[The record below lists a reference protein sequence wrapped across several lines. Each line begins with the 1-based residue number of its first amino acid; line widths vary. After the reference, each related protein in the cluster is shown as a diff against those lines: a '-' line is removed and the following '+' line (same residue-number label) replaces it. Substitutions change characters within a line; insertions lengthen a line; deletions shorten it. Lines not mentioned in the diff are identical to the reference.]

1 MRAPLI
7 QLLAEA
13 EVASSQASYVLAG
26 MAIALLLLMAAV
38 KCGTLLT
45 NPSARKL
52 FFASLALLVALVPLG
67 YLGVRYSGAFVE
79 GFRTALAG
87 DEQPQAVVAMPE
99 KTSEPSSFSKSANA
113 ANETTAD
120 APQVTHVAHEVTQ
133 RSTNPKTTQQFA
145 DLNFAFTPPDV
156 GWIKLHAPSVSP
168 EAAVA
173 YTSKAPQMI
182 FFVIAERLGADVQVT
197 NEALFEVIKSSI
209 YANYDEVDVS
219 EPLPQTLAGIEG
231 LGFTVNYTE
240 RAVDQRRAM
249 WIGSQGGFL
258 FQLITTGRAK
268 NADRLD
274 ERHRQ
279 MLAGFRV
286 IDQSALVYSQGREP
300 IAKFASKD
308 FGYEVD
314 LSGAPWLQAA
324 GELQILSAAEVAATL
339 KNRAAV
345 AFVPVQIPHDGATID
360 DVATILASGLVDE
373 LDEDSRENVQSKPA
387 DADGVEEL
395 SFGYQLKAPSG
406 AAVAYRFRV
415 LRQGR
420 RAVMGVGLAPAQ
432 EAAALQEIEKG
443 IATLRFTGAAEARND
458 SGSAEQQAGRGMVLN
473 TMGLEAF
480 DQHRQ
485 ELSLACFEEAIRL
498 LPNNPTPTLNYAHV
512 LAESGRLEDAIATLE
527 KRIGEFEESHRLQ
540 EKLASLLFEAGDQ
553 DRCAETLKRLL
564 SDGYRSEEA
573 LVILVGVYMKQEK
586 YPDALAAVDDYL
598 KAGGASPQVTQMKA
612 VLLSKVGDHDG
623 AIALLEE
630 VRKQRPR
637 DPSSLLNLAVAYCEA
652 ERFDEALALTQQ
664 LLDQGK
670 ATDEVYL
677 VRGRCYLDMKQYAEA
692 KAAFEQA
699 HAANPRSREAEEA
712 IAVASALLGQGN
724 NSIVKTPI
732 DAVPLPEEIAGRLT
746 QIAPDDRVAGAF
758 GAYEHFRVV
767 GYDYRQGERWRTTT
781 YRKIKIVGQEGVDR
795 FATLN
800 VTFSPLSERLFV
812 NRLAVYDAAGK
823 LLAEGNPN
831 DYYVVADAKSD
842 LATGDS
848 TLTIPVPQLLPG
860 NTLEYTLTREQLST
874 VKEFGYEEVIL
885 TGSIPVQAAAAF
897 VVGDVSKLAH
907 TSSGPEPRTSTSGGL
922 FWGVTEPPVF
932 VDESSQPPI
941 AEFLPVIHLADAG
954 QQWETIGNEYA
965 QKIADRLQPDPVS
978 EAKARELTAGLATPA
993 EKVAAL
999 SRFVQKQ
1006 LNYQGLEFGVRGLIP
1021 NTAAKSLEIGYGDCK
1036 DHSVLLKQLLNAAGL
1051 PAQLTLVNATGEV
1064 DGRLPSPSQFDH
1076 MIVSL
1081 PGPDGGDQGR
1091 IFIDCTSKNANPLD
1105 VTCDDFSGASAL
1117 VIEPSGSRLV
1127 SIPPRST
1134 VSTDIRCSREITVIC
1149 DEPNRETADAI
1160 VREQVSFSATPANV
1174 LRAALTSMQPR
1185 DRKETV
1191 SRLISEHDSIDMT
1204 RLEFLNLADP
1214 TQPLIIELEY
1224 RMDNIFHRVGERG
1237 SPFTG
1242 RIVSPWEAWATLA
1255 YTLTDRVTPFR
1266 TTNASVAGTTRYVLP
1281 AGFTMDR
1288 GLETIEAPSTN
1299 RFLLWRI
1306 EADRANQTA
1315 TVRVDRRSGS
1325 HAAAEYQPC
1334 ALEAKELAERLRRP
1348 ISIVE
1353 IPATARMDE
1362 GSTLR

>member
-13 EVASSQASYVLAG
+13 EVASSQASYILAG
-26 MAIALLLLMAAV
+26 LAGVLVLLMAAV

-45 NPSARKL
+45 NPSARKY
-52 FFASLALLVALVPLG
+52 FFGSLALLLTVAPLG
-67 YLGVRYSGAFVE
+67 YLAVRYSGAFVE
-79 GFRTALAG
+79 GFKTALAADKQPPAAVAIPRETSDLSEVANVESAE
-87 DEQPQAVVAMPE
+87 DEAR
-99 KTSEPSSFSKSANA
+99 KII
-113 ANETTAD
+113 
-120 APQVTHVAHEVTQ
+120 HVAHEVTQ
-133 RSTNPKTTQQFA
+133 RSANPNTTQQFA
-145 DLNFAFTPPDV
+145 QLNFEFTPPDV
-156 GWIKLHAPSVSP
+156 GWIKLHAPSVSRD
-168 EAAVA
+168 AAVA

-182 FFVIAERLGADVQVT
+182 FFVIAERLGADVPVT
-197 NEALFEVIKSSI
+197 NEALFDVIKSSI
-209 YANYDEVDVS
+209 YANYDEVEVS
-219 EPLPQTLAGIEG
+219 EPVPQTLAGIEG
-231 LGFTVNYTE
+231 LGFTVNYAE
-240 RAVDQRRAM
+240 RSVDQRRAM

-300 IAKFASKD
+300 IAKFASKE

-324 GELQILSAAEVAATL
+324 GELQILSAAEMAATL
-339 KNRAAV
+339 KSRAAV

-360 DVATILASGLVDE
+360 DVAAVLASGMVDE
-373 LDEDSRENVQSKPA
+373 LDEDSRENVIAQPA

-395 SFGYQLKAPSG
+395 SFNYQLKAPSG

-420 RAVMGVGLAPAQ
+420 RAVMGVGLAPAE
-432 EAAALQEIEKG
+432 EAEALQEIEKG
-443 IATLRFTGAAEARND
+443 LATLRFTGSAEARND
-458 SGSAEQQAGRGMVLN
+458 SGASVQQAGRGMVLN
-473 TMGLEAF
+473 TLGLLAF
-480 DQHRQ
+480 DQRRQ

-512 LAESGRLEDAIATLE
+512 LAESGRLEDAISTLE

-540 EKLASLLFEAGDQ
+540 EKLALLLFEAGDH

-573 LVILVGVYMKQEK
+573 LVILVGVYMKQEN

-598 KAGGASPQVTQMKA
+598 KSGAASPQVTQMKA

-630 VRKQRPR
+630 IRKQRPR

-652 ERFDEALALTQQ
+652 ERVDEALALTQQ

-670 ATDEVYL
+670 ATDEVHL

-692 KAAFEQA
+692 KAAFELA

-732 DAVPLPEEIAGRLT
+732 DPVPLPEEIAGRLT

-758 GAYEHFRVV
+758 GAYEHYRVV
-767 GYDYRQGERWRTTT
+767 GYDYRRGERWRTTT
-781 YRKIKIVGQEGVDR
+781 YRKIKIVGPSGVDR

-800 VTFSPLSERLFV
+800 VTFNPLSERLFV
-812 NRLAVYDAAGK
+812 NRLAVYDAAGN

-860 NTLEYTLTREQLST
+860 NTLEYTLTRERLGSA
-874 VKEFGYEEVIL
+874 KEFGYEEVIL

-897 VVGDVSKLAH
+897 VVGDVAKLAH
-907 TSSGPEPRTSTSGGL
+907 TSSGPEPRTSAAGGL

-993 EKVAAL
+993 EKVAVL
-999 SRFVQKQ
+999 SRFVQMQ

-1091 IFIDCTSKNANPLD
+1091 VFIDCTSKHANPLD
-1105 VTCDDFSGASAL
+1105 VTCGDFSGASAL

-1127 SIPPRST
+1127 AIPPRST
-1134 VSTDIRCSREITVIC
+1134 VSTDIRCSREITVVC
-1149 DEPNRETADAI
+1149 DEPDRETADAI
-1160 VREQVSFSATPANV
+1160 VREQVSFSATPAGI
-1174 LRAALTSMQPR
+1174 LRSALTSMRQG

-1191 SRLISEHDSIDMT
+1191 SRLISEHHSVDLS
-1204 RLEFLNLADP
+1204 RLDFVNLEDP
-1214 TQPLIIELEY
+1214 AQPLVIQLEY
-1224 RMDNIFHRVGERG
+1224 RMDNVFHRVGERG

-1255 YTLTDRVTPFR
+1255 YALTERVTPFR

-1281 AGFTMDR
+1281 AGFMIDR

-1306 EADRANQTA
+1306 DADRANQRA
-1315 TVRVDRRSGS
+1315 NVRVDRRSGS
-1325 HAAAEYQPC
+1325 HAAAEYRTC

-1353 IPATARMDE
+1353 IPATARTEE
-1362 GSTLR
+1362 GATLR